1 MLGDLNAL
9 NAALSMMGW
18 DRQVLM
24 PPGGAVA
31 RTIHQE
37 RLTALR
43 HALLTSDAMREVAE
57 QYPPLQRD
65 IALADALPKE
75 LVLRKARVANDAYE
89 AWRQAKAEND
99 FPRLAP
105 YLQEL
110 FDIAREVSERRTIG
124 THVYDGLIDLFEQGT
139 TYADARAMFDGM
151 KPRLVALVR
160 EIAAQPPIDD
170 SNLAGEWDQD
180 RLRDFAQTTATQMGF
195 DFERGRLDRC
205 ANAFCGGTT
214 RGDVRMTT
222 RASDHIKGILSSSL
236 HEMGHGL
243 YEQAIPPQLEGTPFG
258 HGVSLA
264 VHEASSRL
272 WENIVGRSRPFW
284 EWLTPRLRTAFPE
297 RDFDNAWR
305 AYTRVEPEFIRVG
318 ADELTYNL
326 HILVRFELEVEI
338 LEGKVAI
345 RDLPEA
351 WNAKYEAYLGI
362 RPPTDTL
369 GCLQDVHW
377 SRGSVGY
384 FPTYAMGNLIGGRFW
399 REITKSVPDWDGEMA
414 EGRFEGLLAW
424 LTANVYQYG
433 SEMAPADLVRQAT
446 GGYLEPEP
454 WLDYAEAKY
463 REVYR
468 L

>member
-1 MLGDLNAL
+1 MLNDLNAL
-9 NAALSMMGW
+9 DSALSMMGW

-24 PPGGAVA
+24 PPGGAAA
-31 RTIHQE
+31 RTVHQE

-43 HALLTSDAMREVAE
+43 HALLTSDAMRKEAE
-57 QYPPLQRD
+57 PYPSLQRD
-65 IALADALPKE
+65 IAFEDALPEE

-89 AWRQAKAEND
+89 AWKQAKAEND

-110 FDIAREVSERRTIG
+110 FDIAREVSERRNVG
-124 THVYDGLIDLFEQGT
+124 THVYDGLIDRFEPGA

-151 KPRLVALVR
+151 KPRLVALVQQ
-160 EIAAQPPIDD
+160 IAAAPPIDD
-170 SNLAGEWDQD
+170 MTLAGEWDQD
-180 RLRDFAQTTATQMGF
+180 QLRDFAQATAGQIGF
-195 DFERGRLDRC
+195 DFQRGRLDRC
-205 ANAFCGGTT
+205 ANAFCSWLSPD
-214 RGDVRMTT
+214 DVRMTT
-222 RASDHIKGILSSSL
+222 RASDHLKGILSSSL

-243 YEQAIPPQLEGTPFG
+243 YDQAIPRELAGTPLG
-258 HGVSLA
+258 QGVSLG
-264 VHEASSRL
+264 VHEASSRF

-284 EWLTPRLRTAFPE
+284 TWLTPRLEATFPD
-297 RDFDNAWR
+297 RNWDDAWR
-305 AYTRVEPEFIRVG
+305 KFTRVEPEFIRVG

-351 WNAKYEAYLGI
+351 WNAKYQEYLGI
-362 RPPTDTL
+362 TPPTDTL

-399 REITKSVPDWDGEMA
+399 AKIVEAVPDWETELA
-414 EGRFEGLLAW
+414 EGRFENILGW
-424 LTANVYQYG
+424 MTDHVYNYG
-433 SEMAPADLVRQAT
+433 SQLEPADLVRQAT

-454 WLDYAEAKY
+454 WLDYVEAKY